1 MKSCR
6 LAVLVL
12 AKFSKVSALVVRAF
26 GNFANHAH
34 CIHKGEFSNNQTAP
48 FGALNAVT
56 SGNAPLNFS
65 IFTSPV

>member
-1 MKSCR
+1 MHYKKR
-6 LAVLVL
+6 
-12 AKFSKVSALVVRAF
+12 KT
-26 GNFANHAH
+26 NFDNGVNFTPIAYTKANLT
-34 CIHKGEFSNNQTAP
+34 INQTAP